1 MAFNAA
7 LHKLDG
13 VPMQFWC
20 LTAVASLW
28 VAVGTG
34 AFECAVKTISVASR
48 PLNILHMGL
57 ISDVEVC
64 CWLLVSHWCWAM
76 RILDSIWLKV
86 WHFASKAGPKLIP
99 FAALKPYQLP
109 PDH

>member
-34 AFECAVKTISVASR
+34 AFECAVKAHCGTYV
-48 PLNILHMGL
+48 
-57 ISDVEVC
+57 SD
-64 CWLLVSHWCWAM
+64 LLYHHLMPVS
-76 RILDSIWLKV
+76 
-86 WHFASKAGPKLIP
+86 
-99 FAALKPYQLP
+99 
-109 PDH
+109 